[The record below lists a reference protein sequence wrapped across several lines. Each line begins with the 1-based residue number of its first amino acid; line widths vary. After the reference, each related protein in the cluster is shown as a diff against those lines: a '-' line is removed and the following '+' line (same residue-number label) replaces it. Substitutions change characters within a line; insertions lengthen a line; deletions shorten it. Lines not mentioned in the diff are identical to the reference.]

1 MIKLLTKNF
10 SIIKKFKKGIYKD
23 TQFTP
28 NILQTA
34 GRDVCNAILSYFYKK
49 DMIIIPRNESRFFNN
64 IEDKGSQYLIIN
76 SNSPS
81 KLKIFNFDQEN
92 LLEEIEAVE
101 ETENEGKDKFVVDNE
116 NGSVKSNKEGENEV
130 SDGSDSEPSLDNFDN
145 DQLVKLLPS
154 FPKKKSKL
162 FYIF

>member
-1 MIKLLTKNF
+1 
-10 SIIKKFKKGIYKD
+10 
-23 TQFTP
+23 
-28 NILQTA
+28 
-34 GRDVCNAILSYFYKK
+34 
-49 DMIIIPRNESRFFNN
+49 
-64 IEDKGSQYLIIN
+64 
-76 SNSPS
+76 
-81 KLKIFNFDQEN
+81 